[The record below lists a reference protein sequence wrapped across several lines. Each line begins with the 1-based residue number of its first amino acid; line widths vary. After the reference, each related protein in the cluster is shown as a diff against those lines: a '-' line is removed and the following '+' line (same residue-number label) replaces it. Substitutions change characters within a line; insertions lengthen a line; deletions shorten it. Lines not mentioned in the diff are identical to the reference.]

1 MLDVLGIE
9 ESGDYNA
16 DSDDDYSEG
25 SQYFYDVDGTMLK
38 NRGIVIPSKNIL
50 KWPLNFQIKHIKY
63 HVIKLMISCN
73 LLVIL
78 IVCFLLRCT

>member
-1 MLDVLGIE
+1 MLDNLGIE
-9 ESGDYNA
+9 DSGDYNA

-50 KWPLNFQIKHIKY
+50 KDPY
-63 HVIKLMISCN
+63 ISK
-73 LLVIL
+73 
-78 IVCFLLRCT
+78 